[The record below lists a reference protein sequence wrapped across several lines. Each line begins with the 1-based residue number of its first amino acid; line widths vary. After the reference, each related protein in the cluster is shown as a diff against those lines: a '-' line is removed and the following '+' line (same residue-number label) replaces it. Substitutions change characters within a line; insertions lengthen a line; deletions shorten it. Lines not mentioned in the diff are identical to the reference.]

1 MIWLVG
7 SKGMFGIEMQNALKY
22 KNLSFISSDIEVD
35 ITKIEKLREFVEGKK
50 IDWIINCSA
59 YTNVEK
65 AEDEAALA
73 FQINAEGVKNLSEI
87 AKEKSAKL
95 IHISTDYVFDGE
107 ILSLYYEEDEP
118 NPQNI
123 YGLSK
128 LAGENLVK
136 KTLKSHF
143 IIRISWLIGF
153 YKSNF
158 LYSILKQIE
167 NKDRLNVVSDQFG
180 SPTFAADLVE
190 FIVFIIKQDSN
201 EFGIYHFSSE
211 GKISWFDFAEKIYKF
226 AKQYKITEKNVQILP
241 VPSSEYPTKA
251 KRPPNSY
258 LSKEKLSATFGI
270 KAPFW
275 LESLEL
281 FIKELKEIV

>member
-1 MIWLVG
+1 MIWLIG
-7 SKGMFGIEMQNALKY
+7 NKGMLGIEMQNALKY
-22 KNLSFISSDIEVD
+22 KNLSFISSDLEVD

-87 AKEKSAKL
+87 AKGKNAKL

-107 ILSLYYEEDEP
+107 SLSLYYEEDEP

-190 FIVFIIKQDSN
+190 FIIFVIEQDSN

-251 KRPPNSY
+251 KRPSNSY

>member
-7 SKGMFGIEMQNALKY
+7 NKGMLGIEMQNALKY
-22 KNLSFISSDIEVD
+22 KNFSFISSDLEVD
-35 ITKIEKLREFVEGKK
+35 ITKIEKLREFVEGKE

-87 AKEKSAKL
+87 AKEKNAKL

-107 ILSLYYEEDEP
+107 SLSLYYEEDEP

-167 NKDRLNVVSDQFG
+167 NKDSLNIVSDQFG

-211 GKISWFDFAEKIYKF
+211 GKISWFDFAEKIYKL

-258 LSKEKLSATFGI
+258 LSKEKLSTTFGI

-281 FIKELKEIV
+281 FIKELKEII